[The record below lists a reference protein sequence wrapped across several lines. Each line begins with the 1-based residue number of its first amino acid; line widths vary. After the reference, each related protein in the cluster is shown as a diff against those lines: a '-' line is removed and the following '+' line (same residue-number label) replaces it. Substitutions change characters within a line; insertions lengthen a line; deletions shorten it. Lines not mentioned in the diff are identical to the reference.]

1 MLIIEQMKSEHFSD
15 AEQTLVDYMTENPQ
29 LLENMTTTALAQI
42 THANPTSLIRVA
54 KKLGFKGWTD
64 LKDAYLK
71 EWHYLNSNYNSIDAN
86 LPFEKQDN
94 LLSIANKLA
103 TLEHNTIQD
112 TLSLL
117 DYQNLMQAQEKL
129 LKAKEIKIFG
139 SHTNAMISQDFVTK
153 MRRINRNV
161 SIASTFHYID
171 YEAYHSTEDTCAIVI
186 SYTGENDI
194 MLKCIDILRERGSSI
209 ISLTSI
215 GDNTISKLSDVTLHI
230 TTREKLY
237 SKIANFTSN
246 TSIIYLLNLLYA
258 VVFTHDYDANLEHI
272 IEVGQIFDSRR
283 ISSDIMRE
291 NKTQ

>member
-42 THANPTSLIRVA
+42 THTNPTSLIRVA

-64 LKDAYLK
+64 LKEAFLK

-171 YEAYHSTEDTCAIVI
+171 YEAYHSTQDTCAIVI

-194 MLKCIDILRERGSSI
+194 MLKCIDMLRERGASI

-215 GDNTISKLSDVTLHI
+215 GDNTISTLSDVTLHI

>member
-1 MLIIEQMKSEHFSD
+1 MLIIEQMKSGHFSD

-42 THANPTSLIRVA
+42 THTNPTSLIRVA

-64 LKDAYLK
+64 LKEAFLK

-194 MLKCIDILRERGSSI
+194 MLKCIDMLRERGSSI

>member
-42 THANPTSLIRVA
+42 THTNPTSLIRVA

-161 SIASTFHYID
+161 SIASTYHYID

-194 MLKCIDILRERGSSI
+194 MLKCIDMLRERGSSI

-215 GDNTISKLSDVTLHI
+215 GDNTISNLSDVTLHI

-258 VVFTHDYDANLEHI
+258 MVFTHDYDVNLEHI

>member
-161 SIASTFHYID
+161 SIASTYHYID

-194 MLKCIDILRERGSSI
+194 MLKCIDMLRERGSSI

-215 GDNTISKLSDVTLHI
+215 GDNTISNLSDVTLHI

-258 VVFTHDYDANLEHI
+258 MVFTHDYDVNLEHI

>member
-15 AEQTLVDYMTENPQ
+15 AEQTLVEYMTENPQ
-29 LLENMTTTALAQI
+29 SLENMTTTSLAQI
-42 THANPTSLIRVA
+42 THTNPTSLIRVA

-71 EWHYLNSNYNSIDAN
+71 EWHYLNSHYNSIDAN

-117 DYQNLMQAQEKL
+117 DYQNLLRAQEKL

-171 YEAYHSTEDTCAIVI
+171 YEAYHSTQDTCAIVI

-194 MLKCIDILRERGSSI
+194 MLKCIDMLRERGASI

-258 VVFTHDYDANLEHI
+258 VVFTHDYDINLEHI

>member
-42 THANPTSLIRVA
+42 THTNPTSLIRVA

-186 SYTGENDI
+186 SYTGENDV
-194 MLKCIDILRERGSSI
+194 MLKCIDMLRERGSSI

-258 VVFTHDYDANLEHI
+258 MVFTHDYDVNLDHI

>member
-29 LLENMTTTALAQI
+29 SLENMTTTALAQL
-42 THANPTSLIRVA
+42 THTNPTSLIRVA

-186 SYTGENDI
+186 SYTGENDV
-194 MLKCIDILRERGSSI
+194 MLKCIDMLRERGSSI

-258 VVFTHDYDANLEHI
+258 VVFIHDYDANLEHI

>member
-29 LLENMTTTALAQI
+29 SLENMTTTALAQI
-42 THANPTSLIRVA
+42 THTNPTSLIRVA

-64 LKDAYLK
+64 LKEAFLK

-186 SYTGENDI
+186 SYTGENDV
-194 MLKCIDILRERGSSI
+194 MLKCIDMLRERGSSI

-258 VVFTHDYDANLEHI
+258 VVFTHDYDVNLDHI

>member
-29 LLENMTTTALAQI
+29 SLENMTTTALAQI
-42 THANPTSLIRVA
+42 THTNPTSLIRVA

-64 LKDAYLK
+64 LKEAFLK

-171 YEAYHSTEDTCAIVI
+171 YEAYHSTQDTCAIVI

-194 MLKCIDILRERGSSI
+194 MLKCIDMLRERGASI

-215 GDNTISKLSDVTLHI
+215 GDNTISTLSDVTLHI

-258 VVFTHDYDANLEHI
+258 VVFTHDYDVNLEHI

>member
-1 MLIIEQMKSEHFSD
+1 MLIIEQMKSGHFSD

-42 THANPTSLIRVA
+42 THTNPTSLIRVA

-64 LKDAYLK
+64 LKEAFLK

-272 IEVGQIFDSRR
+272 IEVGQIF
-283 ISSDIMRE
+283 
-291 NKTQ
+291 

>member
-1 MLIIEQMKSEHFSD
+1 MLIIEQMKSGHFSD

-42 THANPTSLIRVA
+42 THTNPTSLIRVA

-64 LKDAYLK
+64 LKEAFLK

>member
-15 AEQTLVDYMTENPQ
+15 AEQALVDYIIAHPES
-29 LLENMTTTALAQI
+29 LEDMTTTQLAQL
-42 THANPTSLIRVA
+42 THTNPTSLIRVA
-54 KKLGFKGWTD
+54 KKLGFNGWRD
-64 LKDAYLK
+64 LREGYLK
-71 EWHYLNSNYNSIDAN
+71 EWTYLNSHYNSIDAN
-86 LPFEKQDN
+86 LPFDKHDN

-117 DYQNLMQAQEKL
+117 NYQDLLDAQERL

-171 YEAYHSTEDTCAIVI
+171 YEAFHSTEDTCAIVI

-194 MLKCIDILRERGSSI
+194 MLKCIDMLRERGASI

-215 GDNTISKLSDVTLHI
+215 GDNTISKLSDVSLHI

-246 TSIIYLLNLLYA
+246 TSIIYLLNLLYS
-258 VVFTHDYDANLEHI
+258 VVFTHEYDGNLEHI
-272 IEVGQIFDSRR
+272 INVGKTFDSRKT
-283 ISSDIMRE
+283 SVDIMKE
-291 NKTQ
+291 K

>member
-186 SYTGENDI
+186 SYTGENDV
-194 MLKCIDILRERGSSI
+194 MLKCIDMLRERGSSI

-215 GDNTISKLSDVTLHI
+215 G
-230 TTREKLY
+230 
-237 SKIANFTSN
+237 
-246 TSIIYLLNLLYA
+246 
-258 VVFTHDYDANLEHI
+258 
-272 IEVGQIFDSRR
+272 
-283 ISSDIMRE
+283 
-291 NKTQ
+291 

>member
-29 LLENMTTTALAQI
+29 SLENMTTTALAQI
-42 THANPTSLIRVA
+42 THTNPTSLIRVA

-64 LKDAYLK
+64 LKEAFLK

-171 YEAYHSTEDTCAIVI
+171 YEAYHSTQDTCAIVI

-194 MLKCIDILRERGSSI
+194 MLKCIDMLRERGASI

-215 GDNTISKLSDVTLHI
+215 GDNTISTLSDVTLHI

-258 VVFTHDYDANLEHI
+258 VVFTHDYDVNLDHI

>member
-1 MLIIEQMKSEHFSD
+1 
-15 AEQTLVDYMTENPQ
+15 
-29 LLENMTTTALAQI
+29 
-42 THANPTSLIRVA
+42 
-54 KKLGFKGWTD
+54 
-64 LKDAYLK
+64 
-71 EWHYLNSNYNSIDAN
+71 
-86 LPFEKQDN
+86 
-94 LLSIANKLA
+94 
-103 TLEHNTIQD
+103 
-112 TLSLL
+112 
-117 DYQNLMQAQEKL
+117 NLMRAQEKL

-186 SYTGENDI
+186 SYTGENDV
-194 MLKCIDILRERGSSI
+194 MLKCIDMLRERGSSI

-215 GDNTISKLSDVTLHI
+215 GDNTISNLSDVTLHI

-258 VVFTHDYDANLEHI
+258 MVFTHDYDVNLEHI